1 MRAMD
6 TETLRREITEQ
17 VRMDFEGQV
26 RDLRRQKN
34 NAEEELDSV
43 TERWRIERRKLKAE
57 IDQLEEQLN
66 SGRGGR
72 RPGETGELEADWDKE
87 RERLTSEISRLEIS
101 LAQNIARLDQI
112 RSEYELKIEDLNRQ
126 NERLR
131 QELEG
136 GAIVAATEVRLVSE
150 TGGSPIDA
158 EMHRVEEAIRAIET
172 LLEHPDTTASMM
184 ARKNTERA
192 ENEAYLRGLTFQLAR
207 H

>member
-1 MRAMD
+1 MD